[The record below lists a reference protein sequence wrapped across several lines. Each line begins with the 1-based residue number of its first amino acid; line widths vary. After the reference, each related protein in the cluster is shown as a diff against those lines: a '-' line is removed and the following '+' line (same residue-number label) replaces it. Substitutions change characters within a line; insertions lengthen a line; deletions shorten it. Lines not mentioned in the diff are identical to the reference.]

1 MRGTWGDSH
10 FLGLVWDTVPGSG
23 FSGLL
28 MHTRGALNGGCS
40 VGTGT
45 EHPPWVTTACRALV
59 LAGPGPPVSACD
71 RLTPSREDGPPF
83 PSPRQS
89 VVPVTLSSLT
99 VSPEDLPLR
108 VVGPSPPS
116 QKPHGALHAPH
127 PDTHTHITH
136 RWYSSVLWFFS
147 WFFFWVGWLKGGR
160 RQSLTEVGRGRL
172 AGPPP

>member
-1 MRGTWGDSH
+1 M
-10 FLGLVWDTVPGSG
+10 V
-23 FSGLL
+23 
-28 MHTRGALNGGCS
+28 
-40 VGTGT
+40 
-45 EHPPWVTTACRALV
+45 
-59 LAGPGPPVSACD
+59 
-71 RLTPSREDGPPF
+71 PPF
-83 PSPRQS
+83 PLQDKVWCQS
-89 VVPVTLSSLT
+89 RCPHSLC
-99 VSPEDLPLR
+99 PLR

-160 RQSLTEVGRGRL
+160 RQSLTEVGWGRL